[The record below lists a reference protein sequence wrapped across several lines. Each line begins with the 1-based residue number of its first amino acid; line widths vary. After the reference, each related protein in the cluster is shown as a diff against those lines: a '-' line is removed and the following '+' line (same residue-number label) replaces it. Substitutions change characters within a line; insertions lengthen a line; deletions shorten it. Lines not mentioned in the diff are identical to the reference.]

1 MRIRGIDDSKRSLV
15 RVSAAAV
22 RSGCRTAG
30 ERDYRVAGPLDASIR
45 ASALAP
51 DEVPHLSPDTILSHE
66 PGSSRFANALNE
78 AESPQMSAA
87 SVLEV
92 GILVESRYG
101 QVARDGFARWLEDA
115 GREGLIQTAP
125 PGMNRLKR

>member
-1 MRIRGIDDSKRSLV
+1 MLFRS
-15 RVSAAAV
+15 RFA
-22 RSGCRTAG
+22 
-30 ERDYRVAGPLDASIR
+30 RVAGPPVNAISGSRGR
-45 ASALAP
+45 ATLPFVLPRFGP

-78 AESPQMSAA
+78 AESAQMSGA